1 MADSTRAEKSG
12 LPPGSLVH
20 VGKAKKHIPKISI
33 LDYNKDKFE
42 EKVVKKVEECLPFSK
57 TSTVT
62 WINIDGIH
70 NPQIIEDLGK
80 GFGFHP
86 LLLEDIMNTE
96 QRPKMDDFEDHMF
109 ITLKMLTYENGKK
122 QVSTEQ
128 ISIIL
133 GTNFVISFQETE
145 GDMFDL
151 IRKRIRE
158 NRGKIR
164 KLGPDYLAYSLLDA
178 IVDHYF
184 VILENFGERIEDL
197 EEESITN
204 PSTETIQSLHRLK
217 REMISLRHHIWP
229 LRDVVSGILRSG
241 SKLFKKYTMMYVRD
255 VYDHTV
261 QVMDSIE
268 TFRDV
273 LSGMMDVYL
282 SNISNKMNEIMKVLT
297 IIGTIF
303 FPLTL
308 ITGIYGMNFDFMPE
322 LRWKYGYFVV
332 IGFMVI
338 VVGFMLHYFRKRKWI

>member
-20 VGKAKKHIPKISI
+20 VGKTKKHIPKISI

-42 EKVVKKVEECLPFSK
+42 EKVVKKVEDCLPFSK

-70 NPQIIEDLGK
+70 NPKIIEDLGI

-109 ITLKMLTYENGKK
+109 ITLKMLTYESGKK
-122 QVSTEQ
+122 KISTEQ

-133 GTNFVISFQETE
+133 GSNFVISFQETE

-164 KLGPDYLAYSLLDA
+164 KLGSDYLTYSLLDA

-184 VILENFGERIEDL
+184 VILENFGEQIEDL
-197 EEESITN
+197 EEESITT
-204 PSTETIQSLHRLK
+204 PTPETIRSLHQLK

-229 LRDVVSGILRSG
+229 LRDVISGILRSG
-241 SKLFKKYTMMYVRD
+241 NNLFKKYTLMYVRD

-261 QVMDSIE
+261 QVMDSVE

-322 LRWKYGYFVV
+322 LHWRYGYFVV
-332 IGFMVI
+332 IGFMAVVI
-338 VVGFMLHYFRKRKWI
+338 GFMLYFFRRRKWI